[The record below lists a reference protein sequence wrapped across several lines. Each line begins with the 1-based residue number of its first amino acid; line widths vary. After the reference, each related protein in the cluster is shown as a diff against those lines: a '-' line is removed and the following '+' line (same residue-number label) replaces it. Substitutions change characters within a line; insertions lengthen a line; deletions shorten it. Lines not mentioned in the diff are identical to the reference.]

1 MITKPRSTCM
11 GLGSELPLGREEG
24 MPKLKKKNETGR
36 GRRGAQ
42 QWIQIP
48 SKKRR
53 EKRSSLGSG
62 VCKSRW
68 PGEQY
73 KRRSQPLDRAESRT
87 KTY

>member
-42 QWIQIP
+42 QWIQFLVG
-48 SKKRR
+48 SV
-53 EKRSSLGSG
+53 ERS
-62 VCKSRW
+62 
-68 PGEQY
+68 
-73 KRRSQPLDRAESRT
+73 DRP
-87 KTY
+87 